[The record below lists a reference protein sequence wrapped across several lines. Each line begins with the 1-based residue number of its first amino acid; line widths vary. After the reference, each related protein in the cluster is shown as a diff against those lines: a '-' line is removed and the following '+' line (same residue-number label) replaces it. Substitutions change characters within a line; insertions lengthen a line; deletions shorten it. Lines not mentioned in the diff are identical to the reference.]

1 MLITYEHRKT
11 IIRPLEGESFKVRHR
26 IRRYERSVDANEL
39 AFVVQAVIE
48 HGGRIL
54 SIKI

>member
-11 IIRPLEGESFKVRHR
+11 IVKPLEGESFTIRRR
-26 IRRYERSVDANEL
+26 IRRYERKVNASEL

-54 SIKI
+54 SIK